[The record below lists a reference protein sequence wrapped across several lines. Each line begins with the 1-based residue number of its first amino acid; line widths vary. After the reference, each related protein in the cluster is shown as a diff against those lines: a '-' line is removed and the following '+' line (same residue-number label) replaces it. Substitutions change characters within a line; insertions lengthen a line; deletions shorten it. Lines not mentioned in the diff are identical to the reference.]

1 MVPLS
6 IDISE
11 VVQEFELTALQAEEL
26 GSSIIDRIT
35 AEYVNKWEGFVDKGL
50 RQTRK
55 LYKKAMY
62 VDRLSPMTVEF
73 GLQPGD
79 DGLALAIEEGKGA
92 WDEKP
97 FFANS
102 PKRKT
107 KMGGGWYLTV
117 PFRHATPGAV
127 AEAGAFKSVLP
138 QEIYDIAKN
147 NGGRGVRA
155 NQLPSQY
162 QVLGVRG
169 EVRTAAGAVVP
180 AYTHKA
186 PQYQGLV
193 RIEISSTGK
202 EAERGRGGYF
212 TFRRVSD
219 KSDPHSWYHP
229 GFEARKFMDKALAAS
244 DIDRVAEMA
253 IDNFLSQL

>member
-1 MVPLS
+1 MIPLS

-97 FFANS
+97 FFSKS

-107 KMGGGWYLTV
+107 KIGGGWYLTV
-117 PFRHATPGAV
+117 PFRHATPDAV
-127 AEAGAFKSVLP
+127 AEAGAFKSVMP

-147 NGGRGVRA
+147 NGGRGIRA

-169 EVRTAAGAVVP
+169 EIRTTAGAVVP

-193 RIEISSTGK
+193 RIEISSTSK
-202 EAERGRGGYF
+202 EADRGRGGYF

-229 GFEARKFMDKALAAS
+229 GLEARKFMDKALAAS

>member
-1 MVPLS
+1 MIPLN

-26 GSSIIDRIT
+26 GSTIIDRIT
-35 AEYVNKWEGFVDKGL
+35 TEYVNKWESLVNSGL

-62 VDRLSPMTVEF
+62 VDRLAPMTVEF

-79 DGLALAIEEGKGA
+79 DGLALALEEGREP

-97 FFANS
+97 FFRAS
-102 PKRKT
+102 RKRKT
-107 KMGGGWYLTV
+107 KLGGGWYLTI
-117 PFRHATPGAV
+117 PFRHATAGAV
-127 AEAGAFKSVLP
+127 AESMSFKSVLP
-138 QEIYDIAKN
+138 QEVYDIAKN
-147 NGGRGVRA
+147 NGGRGVRL

-162 QVLGVRG
+162 QQLGVRG
-169 EVRTAAGAVVP
+169 EIRTAAGAILP
-180 AYTHKA
+180 EYTHKS
-186 PQYQGLV
+186 PRYQGLV
-193 RIEISSTGK
+193 RIEISSTSK

-219 KSDPHSWYHP
+219 RSDPNSWINP
-229 GFEARKFMDKALAAS
+229 GLTPRKFMDKALVAAE
-244 DIDRVAEMA
+244 IDRVADMA